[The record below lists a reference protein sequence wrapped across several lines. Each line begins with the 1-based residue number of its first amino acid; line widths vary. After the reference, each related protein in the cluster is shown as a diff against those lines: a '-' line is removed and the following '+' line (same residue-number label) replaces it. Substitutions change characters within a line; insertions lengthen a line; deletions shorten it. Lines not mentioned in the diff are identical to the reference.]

1 MIPKDYPFPRNREER
16 ELTTTPLPDH
26 TEAPLV
32 FLSITGKSPS
42 LKIARPVHRKN
53 NSISR

>member
-32 FLSITGKSPS
+32 FRIITGKSPS